1 MGAYLSCSTYIIL
14 YILIV
19 WIVFCNCQYNVMV
32 WLNPNKFS
40 TFPFAIPIEFFSF
53 MVHEWYRIH
62 IHIYNIEYGFYII
75 RMDKHSYYYY
85 IGKNMFFIRIP
96 SDLSNIKAILQP
108 SRIDSR
114 IPARKLTN
122 DRKFRFFLRAELGFL
137 ISGTS
142 WIFSF
147 HTLHHLITYQISWIY
162 FNLCINQANLVVIG
176 VNKRK

>member
-1 MGAYLSCSTYIIL
+1 
-14 YILIV
+14 
-19 WIVFCNCQYNVMV
+19 
-32 WLNPNKFS
+32 
-40 TFPFAIPIEFFSF
+40 
-53 MVHEWYRIH
+53 
-62 IHIYNIEYGFYII
+62 
-75 RMDKHSYYYY
+75 MDKHSYYYY

-142 WIFSF
+142 
-147 HTLHHLITYQISWIY
+147 
-162 FNLCINQANLVVIG
+162 
-176 VNKRK
+176 